1 MLENVVRDKYE
12 RPILSLRITLTN
24 RCNVNCLYC
33 HHDGMVK
40 SKDEMTADEVYTICK
55 VAKKIGVRKI
65 RLSGGEPLRTL
76 LRPLKRSTA
85 LTLRTSQ

>member
-1 MLENVVRDKYE
+1 MLDGVVLDKYE

-40 SKDEMTADEVYTICK
+40 SKDEMTADEYFVEKLHNVFPY
-55 VAKKIGVRKI
+55 
-65 RLSGGEPLRTL
+65 S
-76 LRPLKRSTA
+76 
-85 LTLRTSQ
+85 LTFVKFEEESEK